1 MFELENEQYL
11 PFSLQQTERAATL
24 LKQGTL
30 NYEQH
35 KWYHIVVKVQLHFD
49 SPGEQNTGGDV
60 KFVNFTIRVSCRQ
73 VRHRAKTRTMQFSHK
88 LTMASTQTVL

>member
-30 NYEQH
+30 DYEQH

-60 KFVNFTIRVSCRQ
+60 KFVNFTIRVSG
-73 VRHRAKTRTMQFSHK
+73 RHERRRAKTSTMQFSH
-88 LTMASTQTVL
+88 